1 MLKMGDIGFS
11 TSIAMFVNP
20 IVSLVKTI
28 AIEKHHVWRKTHRL
42 TFQKNGLTFQKY
54 RDAFVQIDYRSK
66 QSL

>member
-1 MLKMGDIGFS
+1 MEEN
-11 TSIAMFVNP
+11 TP
-20 IVSLVKTI
+20 
-28 AIEKHHVWRKTHRL
+28 L